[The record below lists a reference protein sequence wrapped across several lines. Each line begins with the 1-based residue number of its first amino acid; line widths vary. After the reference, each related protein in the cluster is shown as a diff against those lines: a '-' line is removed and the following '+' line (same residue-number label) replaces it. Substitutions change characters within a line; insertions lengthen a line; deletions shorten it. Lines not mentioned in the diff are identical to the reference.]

1 MRAVTGGWAVL
12 PEIPWTA
19 TDGTT
24 FRDLQAR
31 AGAILAR
38 LESRIT
44 DTLLQDPVALAM
56 LTAHV
61 AELSAALRDCAASE
75 LAVNGLIDLGRA
87 LEQGHRRRAPL
98 HLVHPPARA

>member
-1 MRAVTGGWAVL
+1 MHAVTGGWAVL
-12 PEIPWTA
+12 PEIEIPWTA

-38 LESRIT
+38 LEARIT

-56 LTAHV
+56 LTDHV
-61 AELSAALRDCAASE
+61 AELAAALRDVASSD
-75 LAVNGLIDLGRA
+75 LAVNALIDLGRT
-87 LEQGHRRRAPL
+87 LERAPRPGRRWPL
-98 HLVHPPARA
+98 HVVP

>member
-1 MRAVTGGWAVL
+1 VL

-38 LESRIT
+38 LESKIA
-44 DTLLQDPVALAM
+44 DTLQDPVALAM

-61 AELSAALRDCAASE
+61 AELNTALRDVASSD
-75 LAVNGLIDLGRA
+75 LAVNALINLGRA
-87 LEQGHRRRAPL
+87 LERGHTRRPPL
-98 HLVHPPARA
+98 HLVRPPARD